1 MRYHFPKHAAT
12 SAIPEQWASFGE
24 KGKLAPTPPNPYPNT
39 AVHTSLVLTYPWG
52 FLKKMSLF
60 SHIFVLLPFP
70 LYSEQQ
76 SENQC
81 HRGPRLSLG
90 KEIQNESPRVL
101 ARKQSLSQIG
111 STTAQS
117 HQGVSTQMELTSR
130 SQDFECMLDWS
141 QKPELRGKRRICK
154 YVNSSRH

>member
-101 ARKQSLSQIG
+101 ARKQSEPDRVRTCS
-111 STTAQS
+111 
-117 HQGVSTQMELTSR
+117 EPSR
-130 SQDFECMLDWS
+130 RFHANEIDIAIPGFPVYVGLKSEAWT
-141 QKPELRGKRRICK
+141 PGKTE
-154 YVNSSRH
+154 NL